1 VKRLDFISSSNIY
14 YIILTTV
21 RTGVTPIV
29 ERILSVKVEIASRYF
44 GGRMPTWQ
52 GTLNLTLGLC

>member
-14 YIILTTV
+14 YIILTIV
-21 RTGVTPIV
+21 RTGATPIA

-44 GGRMPTWQ
+44 GSRMPTWQ
-52 GTLNLTLGLC
+52 GTLNLIPGLC